1 MIGIVDYGVGNLSS
15 IKNALDTLGYENR
28 IVDNVDD
35 LMNSD
40 GLILPGV
47 GAYKDAM
54 ISLKDSGLLKSV
66 VEFAGSGKPLLG
78 ICLGLQL
85 LFDRSF
91 EDGEHEGL
99 GILPG
104 DIVRFEDNLKV
115 PHMGWN
121 SLKFQ
126 KDDKIMKYV
135 NEDEFVY
142 FVHSYYLDNMQDV
155 IAYSEYGVNVP
166 AVVGREN
173 VYGMQFHPEKSGE
186 TGMNILKAFGELI

>member
-15 IKNALDTLGYENR
+15 IKNALDTLGYENQ
-28 IVDNVDD
+28 IVDNEKD
-35 LMNSD
+35 LLASN

-54 ISLKDSGLLKSV
+54 ISLKESGLLKSV
-66 VEFAGSGKPLLG
+66 VDYADSGKPLLG

-85 LFDRSF
+85 LFERSF

-104 DIVRFEDNLKV
+104 DIVKFDDNLKV

-121 SLKFQ
+121 SLVFQ

-135 NEDEFVY
+135 KEDEFVY
-142 FVHSYYLDNMQDV
+142 FVHSYYLNNMKDV
-155 IAYSEYGVNVP
+155 IAYSEYGVKVP